1 MENAT
6 ILYLVNNTE
15 ESFNELKESLGLL
28 KNNFLNDFPYP
39 VTIFKEEG
47 FNPVWEE
54 EIKEIYQ
61 EVDFILIEF
70 NIPEFNHH
78 LDIPE
83 FTPHPTH
90 ANGPVAW
97 GHPGFNLGY
106 RHMCR
111 FMSGDMFRN
120 ESILKYDWYCRL
132 DTDSFILSRVGFDFF
147 SKMQEGGFLYGFN
160 EIQEDNPKVVE
171 GLFESSEEYM
181 RAQGITKKNDV
192 IYPKMYYTNFEIA
205 KVSWFLSSGYLD
217 YFDHIDRI
225 GGIYT
230 KRWGDAPIR
239 YIGVKSLMEDRNILD
254 FRGLINYKHGCH
266 REFEKHLS
274 YVKK

>member
-47 FNPVWEE
+47 FNPGWEE
-54 EIKEIYQ
+54 EIKKIYQ

-70 NIPEFNHH
+70 NIPEFNRH

-147 SKMQEGGFLYGFN
+147 SKMQEEGFLYGFN

-181 RAQGITKKNDV
+181 RAQGIIKKSDV

-205 KVSWFLSSGYLD
+205 KVSWFLSSGYMD
-217 YFDHIDRI
+217 YFDHIDSI

-274 YVKK
+274 YTKK